1 MGSDLVGIIG
11 VGVIAGIGYLIV
23 TTIIDELGTRLWGK
37 PVKRRR

>member
-1 MGSDLVGIIG
+1 MVGDFVAIIG

-37 PVKRRR
+37 PAKRRR